1 MGLPPPPPHFYKK
14 MWILYDFFQKFEP
27 PYKGG
32 GEITILRLNVFD
44 QHVKN
49 LKREMKI
56 SERLLLI
63 RKTTTD
69 YLLGYSDLKK
79 RHFKLTTRD
88 LSEQK
93 ELRADAKAIQ

>member
-1 MGLPPPPPHFYKK
+1 MIFFKNSNPPIN
-14 MWILYDFFQKFEP
+14 W
-27 PYKGG
+27 GGGGVGWG

-93 ELRADAKAIQ
+93 ELRADPKAIQ

>member
-1 MGLPPPPPHFYKK
+1 
-14 MWILYDFFQKFEP
+14 
-27 PYKGG
+27 
-32 GEITILRLNVFD
+32 
-44 QHVKN
+44 
-49 LKREMKI
+49 MKI

-93 ELRADAKAIQ
+93 ELRADPKAIQQINFTEKFNYVGNTIFIIFKEVEKYLLPVRQEYCRCNFISNLIQ

>member
-1 MGLPPPPPHFYKK
+1 MIFFKNSNLP
-14 MWILYDFFQKFEP
+14 IN
-27 PYKGG
+27 KGVGWVWWG

-93 ELRADAKAIQ
+93 ELRADPKAIQ

>member
-1 MGLPPPPPHFYKK
+1 MIFFKNSNLP
-14 MWILYDFFQKFEP
+14 IN
-27 PYKGG
+27 KGVG
-32 GEITILRLNVFD
+32 WGRWGEITILRLNVFD

-93 ELRADAKAIQ
+93 ELRADPKAIQ

>member
-1 MGLPPPPPHFYKK
+1 MIFFKNSNLP
-14 MWILYDFFQKFEP
+14 IN
-27 PYKGG
+27 KGVGWGRWG

-69 YLLGYSDLKK
+69 YLLGYSDLQK

-93 ELRADAKAIQ
+93 ELRADPKAIQ

>member
-1 MGLPPPPPHFYKK
+1 MIFFKNSNLPIKG
-14 MWILYDFFQKFEP
+14 
-27 PYKGG
+27 GG

>member
-1 MGLPPPPPHFYKK
+1 MIFFKNSNLPINKGVG
-14 MWILYDFFQKFEP
+14 WGRW
-27 PYKGG
+27 GG

-79 RHFKLTTRD
+79 KKTL
-88 LSEQK
+88 
-93 ELRADAKAIQ
+93 